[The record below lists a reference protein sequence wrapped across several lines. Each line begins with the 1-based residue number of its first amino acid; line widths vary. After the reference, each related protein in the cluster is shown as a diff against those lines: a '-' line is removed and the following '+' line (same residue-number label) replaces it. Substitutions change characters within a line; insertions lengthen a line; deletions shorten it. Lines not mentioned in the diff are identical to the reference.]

1 MPVVGFL
8 GSSAPGHRGAE
19 VAALHAG
26 LRETGYVEGQN
37 VAIESRWAESHFDRL
52 PALAADLIQRR
63 VAVIAAIAAHSGDA
77 DQLFQRIPINP
88 IRSIPIS
95 VACVSTPLDVIL
107 ISVFSPDVKHG

>member
-19 VAALHAG
+19 VAAFHAG

-37 VAIESRWAESHFDRL
+37 VAIESRWAESHYDRL

-77 DQLFQRIPINP
+77 DQLFQRIPIN
-88 IRSIPIS
+88 RSDRSRS
-95 VACVSTPLDVIL
+95 VWRA
-107 ISVFSPDVKHG
+107 